1 MDEDIF
7 THVALDGIRKY
18 TKQVM
23 WIDQQGPVTE
33 ASQDMKHSEFRGYFS
48 GLNPFSSAS
57 PLE

>member
-23 WIDQQGPVTE
+23 WINTVSSIPPKPLLWFQSPGP
-33 ASQDMKHSEFRGYFS
+33 AG
-48 GLNPFSSAS
+48 SSC
-57 PLE
+57 PDIPVNVFDP